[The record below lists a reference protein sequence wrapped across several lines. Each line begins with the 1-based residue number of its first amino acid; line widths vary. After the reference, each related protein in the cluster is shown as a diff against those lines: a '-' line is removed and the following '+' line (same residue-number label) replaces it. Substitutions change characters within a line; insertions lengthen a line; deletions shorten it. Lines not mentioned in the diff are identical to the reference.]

1 MSVWIWILVVVV
13 AVVAAIVVTTLIVR
27 RNDARK
33 VGFMMD
39 ALEDGELNFHFKEK
53 SALNRALNRI
63 KGIFERRDAAN
74 EESSQNK
81 LFRVMTHEIMN
92 TVAPIASLSDAL
104 LNEEGVD
111 VKAGLET
118 ISACD
123 ALLTEEG
130 VDVKAGLETISASS
144 KDLIRFVES
153 YRSMTQAQP
162 PVRKAVM
169 VDELMDRVLLLNKAK
184 IAEQGATLTY
194 QANTPDLLVYADE
207 GQIMQVFNNLIKN
220 AVQAGATSIRITADL
235 NSEDQTVIRVANNGK
250 AIPLRQTEEIF
261 IPFYT
266 TKPNG
271 TGIGLSL
278 SKQIM
283 VKHNGTL
290 VLEQSDSNVTIFAL
304 IFK

>member
-1 MSVWIWILVVVV
+1 MSAWIWILVVVV
-13 AVVAAIVVTTLIVR
+13 AIVATVLVTTLIVR

-118 ISACD
+118 ISA
-123 ALLTEEG
+123 
-130 VDVKAGLETISASS
+130 SS

-194 QANTPDLLVYADE
+194 QANTPDLLIYADE

-220 AVQAGATSIRITADL
+220 AVQAGANSIRITADL

-283 VKHNGTL
+283 VRHNGNL
-290 VLEQSDSNVTIFAL
+290 VLEQSDSNLTVFAL
-304 IFK
+304 LFK

>member
-1 MSVWIWILVVVV
+1 MSTWIWIAVIVVAVVV
-13 AVVAAIVVTTLIVR
+13 AVVVTFVLTR
-27 RNDARK
+27 RHDTKK
-33 VGFMMD
+33 VSFMMD
-39 ALEDGELNFHFKEK
+39 ALEDGELNFRFQEK

-63 KGIFERRDAAN
+63 RGIFERRSAVD
-74 EESSQNK
+74 ESASWSR
-81 LFRVMTHEIMN
+81 LFRVITHEIMN

-104 LNEEGVD
+104 SKEEDLD
-111 VKAGLET
+111 VKT
-118 ISACD
+118 
-123 ALLTEEG
+123 
-130 VDVKAGLETISASS
+130 GLETISASS

-153 YRSMTQAQP
+153 YRSITQVTP

-169 VDELMDRVLLLNKAK
+169 VDELMDRVLRLNKAK

-194 QANTPDLLVYADE
+194 EAKTLDLLIYADE

-235 NSEDQTVIRVANNGK
+235 NRDDQTVIRVANNGK
-250 AIPLRQTEEIF
+250 AIPLHHIEEIF
-261 IPFYT
+261 VPFYT

-290 VLEQSDSNVTIFAL
+290 NLEQSDSQMTVFSL
-304 IFK
+304 VFK

>member
-1 MSVWIWILVVVV
+1 MSAWIWILVVVV
-13 AVVAAIVVTTLIVR
+13 AVVTAVVVTALIVR

-104 LNEEGVD
+104 L
-111 VKAGLET
+111 
-118 ISACD
+118 
-123 ALLTEEG
+123 TEEG

-184 IAEQGATLTY
+184 IAEQGASLTY
-194 QANTPDLLVYADE
+194 QANTPDLLIYADE
-207 GQIMQVFNNLIKN
+207 GQIMLVLNNLIKN
-220 AVQAGATSIRITADL
+220 AVQAGATSVRITADL

-250 AIPLRQTEEIF
+250 AIPLRQIEEIF

-283 VKHNGTL
+283 VRHNGNL
-290 VLEQSDSNVTIFAL
+290 ILEQSDSSLTVFAL
-304 IFK
+304 LFK

>member
-1 MSVWIWILVVVV
+1 MSAWIWIWVVVV
-13 AVVAAIVVTTLIVR
+13 AVVAAIVVTTLVVR

-104 LNEEGVD
+104 L
-111 VKAGLET
+111 
-118 ISACD
+118 
-123 ALLTEEG
+123 TEEG

-194 QANTPDLLVYADE
+194 QANTPDLLIYADE
-207 GQIMQVFNNLIKN
+207 GQIMMVFNNLIKN

-283 VKHNGTL
+283 VRHNGNL
-290 VLEQSDSNVTIFAL
+290 VLEQSDSSLTVFAL
-304 IFK
+304 LFK

>member
-104 LNEEGVD
+104 L
-111 VKAGLET
+111 
-118 ISACD
+118 
-123 ALLTEEG
+123 TEEG

-184 IAEQGATLTY
+184 VAEQGATLTY
-194 QANTPDLLVYADE
+194 QANTPDLLIYADE

>member
-1 MSVWIWILVVVV
+1 MSAWIWILVVVV
-13 AVVAAIVVTTLIVR
+13 AVVAAIVVTALIVR

-53 SALNRALNRI
+53 SAINRALNRV

-92 TVAPIASLSDAL
+92 TVAPIASLS
-104 LNEEGVD
+104 
-111 VKAGLET
+111 
-118 ISACD
+118 D

-194 QANTPDLLVYADE
+194 QANTPDLLIYADE
-207 GQIMQVFNNLIKN
+207 GQIMMVFNNLIKN

-283 VKHNGTL
+283 VRHNGNL
-290 VLEQSDSNVTIFAL
+290 ILEQSDSNLTVFAL
-304 IFK
+304 LFK

>member
-1 MSVWIWILVVVV
+1 MSAWIWILVVVV
-13 AVVAAIVVTTLIVR
+13 AVVATVVVTALIVR

-104 LNEEGVD
+104 L
-111 VKAGLET
+111 
-118 ISACD
+118 
-123 ALLTEEG
+123 TEEG

-194 QANTPDLLVYADE
+194 QANTSDLLIYADE
-207 GQIMQVFNNLIKN
+207 GQIMQVLNNLIKN
-220 AVQAGATSIRITADL
+220 AVQAGANSIRITADL

-283 VKHNGTL
+283 VRHHGNL
-290 VLEQSDSNVTIFAL
+290 VLEQSDSNLTVFAL
-304 IFK
+304 LFK

>member
-1 MSVWIWILVVVV
+1 MSVWIWILVVVA

-104 LNEEGVD
+104 L
-111 VKAGLET
+111 
-118 ISACD
+118 
-123 ALLTEEG
+123 TEEG

-194 QANTPDLLVYADE
+194 QANTPDLLIYADE

-283 VKHNGTL
+283 VRHNGNL
-290 VLEQSDSNVTIFAL
+290 VLEQSDSSLTVFAL
-304 IFK
+304 LFK

>member
-1 MSVWIWILVVVV
+1 MSTWAWVGIVLAAV
-13 AVVAAIVVTTLIVR
+13 AVAIVVTALLVR
-27 RNDARK
+27 RNDAHK
-33 VGFMMD
+33 VSFMMD
-39 ALEDGELNFHFKEK
+39 ALEDGELNFHFEERL
-53 SALNRALNRI
+53 ALNRALNRI

-92 TVAPIASLSDAL
+92 TVAPIASLS
-104 LNEEGVD
+104 
-111 VKAGLET
+111 
-118 ISACD
+118 D

-169 VDELMDRVLLLNKAK
+169 VDELMERVLLLNKAK
-184 IAEQGATLTY
+184 MAEQGASLTY
-194 QANTPDLLVYADE
+194 QANTPDLLIYADE
-207 GQIMQVFNNLIKN
+207 GQIIQVFNNLIKN

-235 NSEDQTVIRVANNGK
+235 NSEDQTVVRVANNGK
-250 AIPLRQTEEIF
+250 AIPLRQIEEIF
-261 IPFYT
+261 VPFYT

-283 VKHNGTL
+283 VRHNGNL
-290 VLEQSDSNVTIFAL
+290 VLEQSDSNLTVFAL
-304 IFK
+304 LFK

>member
-1 MSVWIWILVVVV
+1 MSAWIWILVVVV
-13 AVVAAIVVTTLIVR
+13 AVIAAIVVTALIVR

-53 SALNRALNRI
+53 SALNQALNRI

-104 LNEEGVD
+104 L
-111 VKAGLET
+111 
-118 ISACD
+118 
-123 ALLTEEG
+123 TEEG

-153 YRSMTQAQP
+153 YRSMTHAQP

-194 QANTPDLLVYADE
+194 QANTPDLLIYADE

-250 AIPLRQTEEIF
+250 AIPLRQTEDIF

-283 VKHNGTL
+283 VRHNGNL
-290 VLEQSDSNVTIFAL
+290 VLEQSDSNLTVFAL
-304 IFK
+304 LFK

>member
-1 MSVWIWILVVVV
+1 MSVWIWIWVVVV
-13 AVVAAIVVTTLIVR
+13 AVVAAIVVTALIVR

-53 SALNRALNRI
+53 SALNLALNRI

-92 TVAPIASLSDAL
+92 TVAPIASLS
-104 LNEEGVD
+104 
-111 VKAGLET
+111 
-118 ISACD
+118 D

-194 QANTPDLLVYADE
+194 QANTPDLLIYADE
-207 GQIMQVFNNLIKN
+207 GQIMMVFNNLIKN

-266 TKPNG
+266 TKLNG

-283 VKHNGTL
+283 VRHNGNL
-290 VLEQSDSNVTIFAL
+290 VLEQSDSNLTVFAL
-304 IFK
+304 LFK

>member
-1 MSVWIWILVVVV
+1 MSAWIWILIVVV

-33 VGFMMD
+33 VGFIMD

-104 LNEEGVD
+104 L
-111 VKAGLET
+111 
-118 ISACD
+118 
-123 ALLTEEG
+123 TEEG

-184 IAEQGATLTY
+184 IVEQGATLTY
-194 QANTPDLLVYADE
+194 QANTPDLLIYADE

-283 VKHNGTL
+283 VRHNGNL
-290 VLEQSDSNVTIFAL
+290 VLEQSDSNLTVFAMV
-304 IFK
+304 FK

>member
-1 MSVWIWILVVVV
+1 MSAWIWILVVVV
-13 AVVAAIVVTTLIVR
+13 AVVAAIVVTALIVR

-104 LNEEGVD
+104 L
-111 VKAGLET
+111 
-118 ISACD
+118 
-123 ALLTEEG
+123 TEEG

-184 IAEQGATLTY
+184 VAEQGATLTY
-194 QANTPDLLVYADE
+194 QANTPDLLIYADE
-207 GQIMQVFNNLIKN
+207 GQIMMVFNNLIKN

-250 AIPLRQTEEIF
+250 AIPLRQTKEIF